1 MCRRVLLLVLVMVLV
16 DTSGYAQSDRP
27 TPNSF
32 RLEWS
37 RRPGWMRPGTDG
49 FIYNESRWR
58 VTNVRVQA
66 RAVDGS
72 GRLVRETV
80 VSVFGN
86 SVPGVRTFFSLP
98 PIAEGESY
106 QLEVVSFDLI
116 SREGPAREESP
127 EGGGPLTGFRR
138 RYCRRLLVVAVP
150 LAAAGVAG
158 ARDVRL
164 SERGLW
170 SAVVPASLLSPLRTP
185 LVAPVRRRLAL
196 PLLPVSRRHVVVAHW
211 HCQDWS
217 RNELRRDEN
226 PRAVMTAAHVPARG
240 SEHPI
245 LSAVE
250 ENITRCARRVTHRRD
265 ARNHHEGRRRRQ
277 AEADVHV
284 NLGVGRPGQDQAK
297 QGDGRIVNEHVNPP
311 PLRIGLS

>member
-1 MCRRVLLLVLVMVLV
+1 MCRRVLLLVLAMVLV
-16 DTSGYAQSDRP
+16 GPSGYAQSDRP
-27 TPNSF
+27 TPDSF

-127 EGGGPLTGFRR
+127 
-138 RYCRRLLVVAVP
+138 
-150 LAAAGVAG
+150 
-158 ARDVRL
+158 
-164 SERGLW
+164 
-170 SAVVPASLLSPLRTP
+170 
-185 LVAPVRRRLAL
+185 
-196 PLLPVSRRHVVVAHW
+196 
-211 HCQDWS
+211 
-217 RNELRRDEN
+217 
-226 PRAVMTAAHVPARG
+226 
-240 SEHPI
+240 
-245 LSAVE
+245 
-250 ENITRCARRVTHRRD
+250 
-265 ARNHHEGRRRRQ
+265 
-277 AEADVHV
+277 
-284 NLGVGRPGQDQAK
+284 
-297 QGDGRIVNEHVNPP
+297 
-311 PLRIGLS
+311 

>member
-49 FIYNESRWR
+49 YIYNESRWR

-66 RAVDGS
+66 RALDGS

-98 PIAEGESY
+98 PIAEGENY

-127 EGGGPLTGFRR
+127 
-138 RYCRRLLVVAVP
+138 
-150 LAAAGVAG
+150 
-158 ARDVRL
+158 
-164 SERGLW
+164 
-170 SAVVPASLLSPLRTP
+170 
-185 LVAPVRRRLAL
+185 
-196 PLLPVSRRHVVVAHW
+196 
-211 HCQDWS
+211 
-217 RNELRRDEN
+217 
-226 PRAVMTAAHVPARG
+226 
-240 SEHPI
+240 
-245 LSAVE
+245 
-250 ENITRCARRVTHRRD
+250 
-265 ARNHHEGRRRRQ
+265 
-277 AEADVHV
+277 
-284 NLGVGRPGQDQAK
+284 
-297 QGDGRIVNEHVNPP
+297 
-311 PLRIGLS
+311 